1 MKSAMFYLSIFL
13 VVLIAS
19 CRKECIRQLDI
30 CDNLKTDTL
39 GTGDSARI
47 YVPYAFT
54 PNGDGMNDLFIPIAY
69 NVKSWR
75 FEIYDNCNDLLFS
88 STQPGVGW
96 DGGSE
101 VSHNESHYYRIQ
113 AVTSEGHNIGLC
125 GEFLPLECIPRGFEL
140 HHFTYGD
147 QFSYDGLQFMTNEML
162 SPC

>member
-1 MKSAMFYLSIFL
+1 MKSAMSYLSVFL

-19 CRKECIRQLDI
+19 CRKECIRQHDT

-54 PNGDGMNDLFIPIAY
+54 PNGDGMNDLFTPIAY

-75 FEIYDNCNDLLFS
+75 FEIYDNCHDLQFS
-88 STQPGVGW
+88 STQPGLGW
-96 DGGSE
+96 DGGAE
-101 VSHNESHYYRIQ
+101 VSYIVSYYYRIQ

-125 GEFLPLECIPRGFEL
+125 GECMALECIPRGFEL
-140 HHFTYGD
+140 HHFTFAD